1 MIDFELIKELDKFR
15 DIIFRERFHTYFYR
29 EKECVSTTSLVGQY
43 QKPFETEII
52 ATKYAKKNNIPVA
65 DVLKDWE
72 HKRDSAATKGTHVH
86 AYAEYLFQNKVYED
100 PQITEIDSKL
110 LSFVNNF
117 YEDVRNKLILIK
129 AEMIVGDYGL
139 GVCGMIDKLFY
150 NDKCNEI
157 QIWDYKTNKDI
168 KDHSPYGNKLINGL
182 EHLDDCEMSKF
193 SLQLGIYKYII
204 ERNTKISVGNCYIC
218 WLNADKNENYVTIP
232 VWNLG
237 AEVDFIMKEWENSIM

>member
-1 MIDFELIKELDKFR
+1 MDFQLIKELDKFR
-15 DIIFRERFHTYFYR
+15 DIIFRERSHTYFYR
-29 EKECVSTTSLVGQY
+29 EKECISTTSLVGQY

-52 ATKYAKKNNIPVA
+52 AAKYAKKNNIPIM

-72 HKRDSAATKGTHVH
+72 NKRDSAALKGTHVH
-86 AYAEYLFQNKVYED
+86 AYAEYLFQNKTYED
-100 PQITEIDSKL
+100 PQILEIDNKL
-110 LSFVNNF
+110 LDFVNNF
-117 YEDVRNKLILIK
+117 YEDVRNKLILVK

-150 NDKCNEI
+150 NVKCNEL

-182 EHLDDCEMSKF
+182 DHLEDCEMTKF

-204 ERNTKISVGNCYIC
+204 EKNTRISVGNCYIC

-232 VWNLG
+232 VWDLW
-237 AEVDFIMKEWENSIM
+237 AEVDFIMKEWENRIM